1 MHLPILSLPH
11 NCTKK
16 KTPSVGLL
24 PPASHFL
31 SARLFSA
38 APVTHSRSHS
48 GVSPGCTNSFTPIFY
63 SAFHYNLLLL
73 LRLHY
78 HINYRL
84 SHTRWFPL
92 VSHLHQVDNASTS
105 LNYSA
110 DNLNQREPIH
120 ILNARLL
127 LERRPRLEEHRLADH
142 FIHLTRVF
150 VCQQSR
156 KSTADFTKRRVMP
169 LLTKCQ
175 LITIPVLI
183 LFRKRKT
190 KKNDFYIRK
199 TKYFKYF
206 VQCKM
211 WKERCLPGQ
220 RDEQNVAEYRCHPT
234 GIDLIPISTAGSVSS
249 KCILPLPVFHTEEG
263 GIYFIWHTEVLAA
276 VK

>member
-1 MHLPILSLPH
+1 MHLPILSPPH

-16 KTPSVGLL
+16 KNPSVGVL

-84 SHTRWFPL
+84 SHTCWFPL

-127 LERRPRLEEHRLADH
+127 LAAAPARGAS
-142 FIHLTRVF
+142 TRGSLHPLD
-150 VCQQSR
+150 VC
-156 KSTADFTKRRVMP
+156 V
-169 LLTKCQ
+169 
-175 LITIPVLI
+175 
-183 LFRKRKT
+183 
-190 KKNDFYIRK
+190 
-199 TKYFKYF
+199 
-206 VQCKM
+206 
-211 WKERCLPGQ
+211 CLPPVQ
-220 RDEQNVAEYRCHPT
+220 KIHCRFYKEARDAFINQ
-234 GIDLIPISTAGSVSS
+234 IPANYDT
-249 KCILPLPVFHTEEG
+249 CTDTF
-263 GIYFIWHTEVLAA
+263 
-276 VK
+276 